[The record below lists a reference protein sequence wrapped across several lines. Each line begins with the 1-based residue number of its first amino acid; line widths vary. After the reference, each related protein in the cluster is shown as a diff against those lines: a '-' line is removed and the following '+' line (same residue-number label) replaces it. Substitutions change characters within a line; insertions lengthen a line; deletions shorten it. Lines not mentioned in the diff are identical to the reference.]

1 MMEAGNP
8 AMKGAGTMKT
18 AIRLSPRE
26 CDTIERAATIIEE
39 YAKQYFNL
47 EKSGIE
53 YEAIPEAARQ
63 YLLVTPKAMR
73 SLADAN
79 REASI
84 R

>member
-1 MMEAGNP
+1 
-8 AMKGAGTMKT
+8 MKT

-26 CDTIERAATIIEE
+26 CDTLDRAATMIEA

-47 EKSGIE
+47 EKSGVD

-63 YLLVTPKAMR
+63 YLLVTPNALR
-73 SLADAN
+73 SLASFN
-79 REASI
+79 RAYF